1 MVVNSLLGDERFW
14 NVEAIVVAK
23 YELFSLAAEDDVVY
37 FLFE

>member
-1 MVVNSLLGDERFW
+1 MVVNSLLGNERFG

-23 YELFSLAAEDDVVY
+23 YKLFSLAAENDVVH